1 MDILKTIE
9 KKAKKKQVKVVICEG
24 WDERCIEATA
34 IILKE
39 KLAQIVLLG
48 DPETIKRKAKALK
61 ADISNAEI
69 VDYKNS
75 ILKKELTEKLVE
87 VRKHKGMTKEEA
99 HKLIEDENYFACLYA
114 LCGYADAVAGSKICP
129 TAALMRPVLQILREQ
144 GKLVS
149 EVSLVSIKE
158 KNYFLSDLS
167 LNIEPS
173 AEDMASIT
181 LNAIDVAKMFDIE
194 PKVALLS
201 FSTKGSGGNTP
212 QIEAIREAVAIVKKH
227 DKKVIVDG
235 ELQGDAALD
244 PYAAKRKCSD
254 SPLKGEANTLI
265 FPNLTAANIA
275 AHLLGQFAGMQ
286 FTTAVLSGLQ
296 KPVAILG
303 RSTPTSAVR
312 NMVAGLAMQVNSK

>member
-1 MDILKTIE
+1 MNFLKTIE
-9 KKAKKKQVKVVICEG
+9 KKAKQKPVKVVICEG
-24 WDERCIEATA
+24 WDERCIEATG

-39 KLAQIVLLG
+39 KLANIVLLG
-48 DPETIKRKAKALK
+48 DPETIKRAAKALK
-61 ADISNAEI
+61 ADISGAEI
-69 VDYKNS
+69 VDYKHS
-75 ILKKELTEKLVE
+75 GLKKEFIEKLVE

-129 TAALMRPVLQILREQ
+129 TAALMRPTLQILREP

-149 EVSLVSIKE
+149 EVSIVSMKD
-158 KNYFLSDLS
+158 KTYFMSDLS
-167 LNIEPS
+167 LNIQPTT
-173 AEDMASIT
+173 EDLVSIT
-181 LNAIDVAKMFDIE
+181 MNAIDVVRIFEIE

-212 QIEAIREAVAIVKKH
+212 QTELIREAVAIVKKN
-227 DKKVIVDG
+227 DKKVIIDG
-235 ELQGDAALD
+235 ELQGDAAVN
-244 PYAAKRKCSD
+244 PYAAKRKCPD

-265 FPNLTAANIA
+265 FPDLTSSNITCQ
-275 AHLLGQFAGMQ
+275 LLWQFADLQ
-286 FTTAVLSGLQ
+286 FETTILKGLQ